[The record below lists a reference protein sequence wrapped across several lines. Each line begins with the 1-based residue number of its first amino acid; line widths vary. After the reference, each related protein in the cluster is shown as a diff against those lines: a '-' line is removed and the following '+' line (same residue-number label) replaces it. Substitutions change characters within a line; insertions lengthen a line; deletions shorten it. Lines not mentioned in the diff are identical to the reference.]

1 MTSSPYIL
9 KGQIRQFEDKLAD
22 LIAHQAQILSGLTI
36 FRWVTLLLYLAFTL
50 SLYVGDVMNIQT
62 LFDSFLGSFIGFALY
77 LLIAVGLA
85 YSLASFKHNF
95 YVYRGIHGGAF
106 AIVIVVIM
114 MGLTAEIFQSSGQQ
128 DVKARAGAE
137 SSGQYQATLKQSP
150 TAILSQGYAD
160 PYADRLIKIEGELA
174 KVREMERTCV
184 KTCAAQRQK
193 IEALEGQIAA
203 VQQLQQQSAT
213 KHSADIASAQERHN
227 QQLNQIEEKHYNPTI
242 RSVKELTGV
251 GLGTAITLIMGLI
264 SIIFEICH
272 GYFST
277 MYNRTLRSIEA
288 LKSQLVVLRGQYAD
302 LTGTELDPTDPTQ
315 MSQPKPTETKAADP
329 APDLNNQP
337 TRPKNLSLAGAV
349 SAFSNDPTAHL
360 PPALLPVFEGI
371 ASGLNQTQQERSQF
385 YNNAAKAAA
394 DIEKAWD
401 DATTYPAKQAGKP
414 ILGTKEQQ
422 LRIPEV
428 STYRTELEAAG
439 IPSPYDPVLEKS
451 ADKESIQRIIGRVQ
465 TKPTDRPARPDE
477 PTGRVENEPTEPDQP
492 TDEQI
497 MLKKAQTEIEALK
510 AQNLAIQQQAEREKA
525 ELEAK
530 ARQQAQADLKARLE
544 QVRAEREAKAE
555 AERIAR
561 ERAETERQARLQA
574 ERERLERDRAAAE
587 ARATAERQAREQA
600 EQAARLERERLER
613 ERAAAEARAREQADL
628 AAKAEADRLA
638 REQAEADLKARAEEL
653 GRLTE
658 EQVGLA
664 AQVIE
669 HAIKEGRVTSLG
681 FESLKADL
689 KTANLPTSSDS
700 IRRLIKLG
708 CQVLAERGIVKP
720 NPRAG
725 VSGQPNFLIV

>member
-1 MTSSPYIL
+1 MSSSPYIL
-9 KGQIRQFEDKLAD
+9 KGQIRQLEDKLAD
-22 LIAHQAQILSGLTI
+22 LIAHQAQILNGLTI

-150 TAILSQGYAD
+150 IAILSQGYAD

-184 KTCAAQRQK
+184 KTCSAQRQK

-203 VQQLQQQSAT
+203 VQQLRQQSAT
-213 KHSADIASAQERHN
+213 KHSTDIASAQERHN

-277 MYNRTLRSIEA
+277 MYNRTLRSTEA
-288 LKSQLVVLRGQYAD
+288 LKSQLVMLRGQYAD

-315 MSQPKPTETKAADP
+315 APPPKPTETKAAD
-329 APDLNNQP
+329 LNAQP
-337 TRPKNLSLAGAV
+337 TRPKNLSLSGAV
-349 SAFSNDPTAHL
+349 SAFSNDPAAHL

-401 DATTYPAKQAGKP
+401 DATTYSAKQAGKP
-414 ILGTKEQQ
+414 ILGTQEQQ

-465 TKPTDRPARPDE
+465 AKPTDRPARPDE
-477 PTGRVENEPTEPDQP
+477 PTGRLSIEPTEPEKP
-492 TDEQI
+492 TDDQI
-497 MLKKAQTEIEALK
+497 MLKNAQAEIEALK
-510 AQNLAIQQQAEREKA
+510 AQNLAIQQRAEREKA

-613 ERAAAEARAREQADL
+613 ERAAAEQRAREQAAL
-628 AAKAEADRLA
+628 AAKAEADRIA
-638 REQAEADLKARAEEL
+638 REQAEADLKARTEEL

-658 EQVGLA
+658 EHVGLA

-669 HAIKEGRVTSLG
+669 QAIKSGRVTSLG

-689 KTANLPTSSDS
+689 KAADLPTSSDS

-708 CQVLAERGIVKP
+708 CQVLAERGIVAP